1 MPAKRWIFF
10 LASLP
15 FFVIQVT
22 MPSPARAAEK
32 ENPPAPWISSVLTPR
47 AAFGKEASAV
57 PGPLP
62 AYDPAAPE
70 KAKAGGSLPPQV
82 ATAQGELSPPEGE
95 GKKETDLVLSPK
107 DVEGEIARNEE
118 PEAVGERDG
127 GFFANVPEEIDKG
140 NEGNYAGLTSRIE
153 KFILYFQNR
162 GRSKFELWLSRSG
175 KYSELMRE
183 ILAKYGLPGDLV
195 YLALIESGFSPKAY
209 SVARAAGPWQFISGT
224 ARRYGLRVDWWADER
239 RDYEKSTHAAASYL
253 RDLYDMFDSW
263 PLAAAAYNA
272 GEGKIQRAVARY
284 KSDDYSELI
293 RHRYLA
299 QETKDYVPKMI
310 AALSIAKEPD
320 RYGFGEVQ
328 YEDPLVFDKV
338 SVPGG
343 TDLEAIGRILGVD
356 VGLLRE
362 LNPELKRF
370 CTPPNQEEYQ
380 IRLPKGFGPIAG
392 ERMEEIRTDAKVTF
406 LLHSV
411 GKKETLASLSK
422 RYNTPVSVLKEINGL
437 RRDSLG
443 RSSRM
448 IIPVTGLY
456 EEDLTPGREIS
467 PDQIK
472 LAHMRAEEGHRRGR
486 QMRVRKGET
495 LSNIARKTGVPVREL
510 MRANGLRSS
519 DMLRAGTVLRIPRA
533 GSVSGGNGRAAA
545 PGNAKRLRHVV
556 RPGDTLSSIARK
568 HSVDVDRLAER
579 NQMNPGESLR
589 SGRVLF
595 IPTES

>member
-1 MPAKRWIFF
+1 LPAKRWIFF

-32 ENPPAPWISSVLTPR
+32 ENPPVPWLSPVLTPR
-47 AAFGKEASAV
+47 AAFGKEALAV

-62 AYDPAAPE
+62 AQGPATPE
-70 KAKAGGSLPPQV
+70 KGKADGSLSPQV
-82 ATAQGELSPPEGE
+82 ATGQGAVSAPEGE

-209 SVARAAGPWQFISGT
+209 SVARAAGPWQFIAGT

-253 RDLYDMFDSW
+253 RDLHDMFDSW

-533 GSVSGGNGRAAA
+533 ASVSGGNGRAAA

-589 SGRVLF
+589 SGRVLL